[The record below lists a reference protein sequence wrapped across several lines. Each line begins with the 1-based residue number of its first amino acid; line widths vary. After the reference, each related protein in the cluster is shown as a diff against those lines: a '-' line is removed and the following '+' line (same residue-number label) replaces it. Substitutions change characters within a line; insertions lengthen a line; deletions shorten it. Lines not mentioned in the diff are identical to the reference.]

1 MSGGAVV
8 LLVED
13 NPDDVM
19 LVERAFAKARIVNP
33 LVRVADGDEAVAYLG
48 GAGKY
53 RDRESYP
60 VPTLILLDLKLP
72 RRSGLEVLQWLREH
86 AALRRIPVIMLT
98 SSREGPD
105 VDRAYDLGVNSY
117 LVKPVAFD
125 ALLDMMKTLNLYW
138 LVLNECPSAG
148 EAAV

>member
-86 AALRRIPVIMLT
+86 AALRRLPVIMLT